1 MPRDFTSGSSIRTAA
16 YYSYR
21 WYYRLR
27 SRHRRAEKMGEHDY
41 LGPED
46 PRFYI
51 RGSEVKEIKQL
62 LQKCG
67 GSIEIRQQ
75 IFAILQ
81 RVVERTV

>member
-1 MPRDFTSGSSIRTAA
+1 
-16 YYSYR
+16 
-21 WYYRLR
+21 
-27 SRHRRAEKMGEHDY
+27 MGEHDY

>member
-1 MPRDFTSGSSIRTAA
+1 
-16 YYSYR
+16 
-21 WYYRLR
+21 
-27 SRHRRAEKMGEHDY
+27 MGEHDY

-51 RGSEVKEIKQL
+51 RGSEIKEIKQL